1 MSKKPII
8 YFAAAILLGFG
19 IMMLPKALQTG
30 PPTYEPELTP
40 FPSTRTPETNNYA
53 GADRMSPYEMK
64 EVFGLHAQPS
74 SLLPSGAIVLTGL
87 AVALGVYIILK
98 KRAA

>member
-40 FPSTRTPETNNYA
+40 FPTTRTQESNDYS
-53 GADRMSPYEMK
+53 GANRMSPNDIK
-64 EVFGLHAQPS
+64 AVFGLPAQPS
-74 SLLPSGAIVLTGL
+74 SILPSSAIVLTGL
-87 AVALGVYIILK
+87 VVAIGVYIVL
-98 KRAA
+98 RERLA